1 MKAAVAAVTSVEA
14 GKVGAAW
21 VVAATVSEVP
31 VAGARAAKELVG
43 VVRAAVGSEMG
54 LSAVPLGA
62 ARAAKVW
69 EVETAEAAMVNGKE
83 EEATAATRMV
93 AKAAVVRAVGAMVV
107 EARAPVALAMSYTR
121 R

>member
-1 MKAAVAAVTSVEA
+1 MKAAVAAVTAVEA

-93 AKAAVVRAVGAMVV
+93 AARGWRRRRRQWGRAGW
-107 EARAPVALAMSYTR
+107 RWR
-121 R
+121 RR